1 MTEEELTEIRA
12 YKPAEVAQML
22 DLPITRLKTWV
33 REDLVPHVRAGALRG
48 VEFSAEDIRQIA
60 RMRPE
65 LMGGRRGG
73 PATTSPQSR
82 TESVEQPTSA
92 AAQPPVIDIAA
103 WSQLRAHRPRP
114 RST

>member
-1 MTEEELTEIRA
+1 MTEEELAELRA
-12 YKPAEVAQML
+12 YKPVEVAQML
-22 DLPITRLKTWV
+22 NIPMTRLEGWV
-33 REDLVPHVRAGALRG
+33 REDRVPHARAGVVRG

-73 PATTSPQSR
+73 QATTSPQSR
-82 TESVEQPTSA
+82 TASVEQPTSA

-103 WSQLRAHRPRP
+103 WSQLRAHRRRP
-114 RST
+114 R